1 MSIIMVQYNNAQE
14 VLAMAMVK
22 KDDTQLK
29 KFLERTMGLQILRA
43 GFDRGTLTYMMR
55 GRDGETV
62 VLEQKP
68 DTSISIT
75 IQDVTRN
82 IPSKME
88 LERQLGHEPTELET
102 CRIIQQVIIKMIDEQ
117 EDETRR
123 DVRHSFD
130 RFSRMGW

>member
-1 MSIIMVQYNNAQE
+1 
-14 VLAMAMVK
+14 MAMVK

-88 LERQLGHEPTELET
+88 LERRLGHEPTELET
-102 CRIIQQVIIKMIDEQ
+102 CRIIQQVILKMIDEL

-123 DVRHSFD
+123 DVRGAFE
-130 RFSRMGW
+130 RYSRRGW

>member
-1 MSIIMVQYNNAQE
+1 
-14 VLAMAMVK
+14 MAMVK

-43 GFDRGTLTYMMR
+43 GFVRGTLTYTMR

-88 LERQLGHEPTELET
+88 LESRLGHEPTELET
-102 CRIIQQVIIKMIDEQ
+102 CRIIQQVILKMIDDL

-123 DVRHSFD
+123 DVRNSFD
-130 RFSRMGW
+130 RFSRRGW